1 MPDNTVSPE
10 LLEPALPGAW
20 IAEHRRIW
28 QMNFLNAYD
37 LARFCYDRGLA
48 DFGEKGITQLW
59 QLGLLKADLVES
71 DEELSYNGLV
81 DRGVNRYGAYMYSD
95 ERHIQQRPEG
105 WGNAVK
111 TLSPLRDDVELL
123 FHPFR
128 YYVLYHLNREVGTK
142 IHKMLM
148 FNQER
153 IHELLDISLSWFNRW
168 TASEQFISRFQ
179 LRNDIAS
186 LAVITEPC
194 TYGRIFEHIRYDPSE
209 LKDYQAGAKEIE
221 DHIAEYWH
229 SVNKLYHQIGLERLE
244 ETRQEI
250 CGEIRKLDSNL
261 WIHTLLCAGDGQQRL
276 ELKDR
281 LGGALLLR
289 TMAEMLRHAADEAFH
304 TTLQEEDEYGP
315 GSLSKAIKENLFG
328 SKSGRLLDDLRA
340 LRAFARWH
348 GQNYKP
354 RVHLYCEGNTEYGA
368 LTSIFKSL
376 GVPVTNLYGLIRV
389 KEGKAKEEKSMATY
403 FRDSLLS
410 DIQDHICSIVIIDK
424 DRRENVRILERAAKN
439 NQTSEDDGIFGTF
452 FLSNPDFEFENF
464 EIEELEEV
472 LWKWVGGESPSQEDR
487 EQLHNNVKAARGST
501 EFFNGVKRT
510 ALSIPQLIEYDKGEA
525 WGEELMKFAWE
536 HQFKRS
542 RKRQII
548 EAVELALYWEKT
560 AKLEPY
566 ETAKKRNMVDPQTG
580 SLVKRSPPDM

>member
-1 MPDNTVSPE
+1 MTDNTISPE
-10 LLEPALPGAW
+10 LLEPSLPGAW

-28 QMNFLNAYD
+28 QMNFLKAYD
-37 LARFCYDRGLA
+37 LARFCHDRGLA
-48 DFGEKGITQLW
+48 DFGEKGIIQLW

-71 DEELSYNGLV
+71 DEELSYHGLV
-81 DRGVNRYGAYMYSD
+81 NRGVNRYGTFIYSD
-95 ERHIQQRPEG
+95 ERLLQQRSEA
-105 WGNAVK
+105 WADAAK
-111 TLSPLRDDVELL
+111 TLLPLRDDVVLL

-128 YYVLYHLNREVGTK
+128 YYVLYHINRELGVNL
-142 IHKMLM
+142 HKMQV
-148 FNQER
+148 FNQASM
-153 IHELLDISLSWFNRW
+153 HKLLDMSLSYFNHW
-168 TASEQFISRFQ
+168 SASERFISRFQ
-179 LRNDIAS
+179 LWNDIAS
-186 LAVITEPC
+186 LAVVTEPC
-194 TYGRIFEHIRYDPSE
+194 AYGRIFQFIRYDPSE
-209 LKDYQAGAKEIE
+209 LTDYQAGAKEIE
-221 DHIAEYWH
+221 EHIAEYWQ
-229 SVNKLYHQIGLERLE
+229 SVNNLYHQIGLALLE

-250 CGEIRKLDSNL
+250 CGEIGKLDSNL
-261 WIHTLLCAGDGQQRL
+261 WIHTLLCAGDGKQRL

-304 TTLQEEDEYGP
+304 TTLQEEDEFGP
-315 GSLSKAIKENLFG
+315 RSLSKAIKENLYG

-354 RVHLYCEGNTEYGA
+354 RVHLYCEGKTEYGA
-368 LTSIFKSL
+368 LTSFFTSM
-376 GVPVTNLYGLIRV
+376 GVPVTNLHGLIRV
-389 KEGKAKEEKSMATY
+389 KGGKAKEEKSMATF
-403 FRDSLLS
+403 FRDSLQA
-410 DIQDHICSIVIIDK
+410 DIRDHVCSIVIIDK
-424 DRRENVRILERAAKN
+424 DRRENVRILESAAKN

-472 LWKWVGGESPSQEDR
+472 LWKWVGGENPSQIDR
-487 EQLHNNVKAARGST
+487 EKLHNNVKAAKGST

-580 SLVKRSPPDM
+580 SLVKRSPPDL